1 MWMHN
6 FMATKKTGPTLATLN
21 AQIAK
26 LQAQADALRTKEIA
40 EVIARIQDAI
50 KHYGLTAA
58 DLGLG
63 GAKSKAAK
71 AAGGAAARK
80 SKRKA
85 AGKKPARKIKFADG
99 QGNTWG
105 GMGKRPDWFKA
116 ALAAG
121 KKPEDLLPKTT
132 G

>member
-1 MWMHN
+1 M
-6 FMATKKTGPTLATLN
+6 KKPGDTFASLN

-26 LQAQADALRTKEIA
+26 LQEQAVAQRAKEIGQVVA
-40 EVIARIQDAI
+40 GIRDAI
-50 KHYGLTAA
+50 KHYALTAT

-63 GAKSKAAK
+63 GAKAK
-71 AAGGAAARK
+71 ASMKVGRTAPKKSGTKRSAR
-80 SKRKA
+80 
-85 AGKKPARKIKFADG
+85 PIKFADG
-99 QGNTWG
+99 QGNTWS

-121 KKPEDLLPKTT
+121 KKPQDLLTRAA

>member
-1 MWMHN
+1 MGMNN
-6 FMATKKTGPTLATLN
+6 FMATNRTAPTLAALN

-26 LQAQADALRTKEIA
+26 LQAQAEVLRTKETV
-40 EVIARIQDAI
+40 EVVARIQEAI

-63 GAKSKAAK
+63 GTKSKAAK
-71 AAGGAAARK
+71 AAGGGAARK
-80 SKRKA
+80 SKGKA
-85 AGKKPARKIKFADG
+85 VGKKPARKIKFADG

-121 KKPEDLLPKTT
+121 RKPEDLLAKTAV
-132 G
+132 

>member
-1 MWMHN
+1 
-6 FMATKKTGPTLATLN
+6 MATKKTGPTLATLN

-26 LQAQADALRTKEIA
+26 LQAQADALHTKEIA
-40 EVIARIQDAI
+40 EVVVRIQEAI
-50 KHYGLTAA
+50 EHYGLTAA
-58 DLGLG
+58 DLGLDRT
-63 GAKSKAAK
+63 KSKAAK

-80 SKRKA
+80 SKGKA
-85 AGKKPARKIKFADG
+85 GGKKPTRKIKFADG

-121 KKPEDLLPKTT
+121 KKPGDLLHKTA

>member
-1 MWMHN
+1 MN
-6 FMATKKTGPTLATLN
+6 TFMATKKTGPTLATLN

-40 EVIARIQDAI
+40 EVVARIQEAI
-50 KHYGLTAA
+50 EHYGLTAA
-58 DLGLG
+58 DLGLDG
-63 GAKSKAAK
+63 TKSKAAK
-71 AAGGAAARK
+71 AAGGAAAQK
-80 SKRKA
+80 SKGKA
-85 AGKKPARKIKFADG
+85 ASKKPARRIKFADG

-121 KKPEDLLPKTT
+121 KKPEDLLATT
-132 G
+132 AG